1 MCVWVN
7 LRLASLGPISC
18 HPLSP
23 KLSPSLLENP
33 HNPKWGH
40 MARKQSRLC
49 WQHLFPLL
57 DWTEAAP
64 QALPETRGSP
74 EPQGSPSAP
83 PLTQMRP
90 LKLGVGG
97 KLGSWP
103 SLPWV
108 SRLPGLSHTHGHLW
122 APAASAQHCL
132 GPSSDPVCRAMGAG
146 SPSQARHRE
155 GPERAR
161 PL

>member
-1 MCVWVN
+1 MSTSGW
-7 LRLASLGPISC
+7 LPWAPFPAIPFPRSSL
-18 HPLSP
+18 L
-23 KLSPSLLENP
+23 PSLKTHTIPNGAIRPES
-33 HNPKWGH
+33 KAGFAGS
-40 MARKQSRLC
+40 M
-49 WQHLFPLL
+49 FPLL

-132 GPSSDPVCRAMGAG
+132 SPSSDPVCRAMGAG

-155 GPERAR
+155 GPERVR